1 MTKSLIVLNIFL
13 GTKPLIWQA
22 PRRGI
27 PGLEVKSAPT
37 CELVFPGAEFRVF
50 FFHDCREVEF
60 RWLRRPFEPNHPH
73 SVGSAQL
80 VLTSTRFLGDDH
92 PSPQLCHQSLGFFAV
107 WSTSGVLV
115 VCVEILFFIYS
126 KIHLRDVVPFSI
138 SSLSRGRLLKT
149 HLEEALAL

>member
-1 MTKSLIVLNIFL
+1 MTKSLIVVNISL

-27 PGLEVKSAPT
+27 PGLEVKSAPA

-60 RWLRRPFEPNHPH
+60 RWLRRPFEQNHPH

-92 PSPQLCHQSLGFFAV
+92 PSPQLCH
-107 WSTSGVLV
+107 
-115 VCVEILFFIYS
+115 
-126 KIHLRDVVPFSI
+126 
-138 SSLSRGRLLKT
+138 
-149 HLEEALAL
+149 